1 MSYILDAL
9 KKSDRQRQRGAPP
22 SLQSAQAT
30 VAAPS
35 RTMSAYYGL
44 FAALLLVIGIV
55 IGLLRPWQPEQ
66 TPPEATLHG
75 AEIIAAASPA
85 PNSRQ
90 AMPVPVAAPPVMPVS
105 NPTPAVQSAPGAQ
118 AQDAVPLEALPL
130 PIQQEIPAMT
140 VQLHAYASEPGERLA
155 SINSIRLHEGGY
167 LMAGLRLEQITPE
180 GMIFSYKGYRFRR
193 GIR

>member
-9 KKSDRQRQRGAPP
+9 KKSDQQRQRGATP

-30 VAAPS
+30 VAAPG

-55 IGLLRPWQPEQ
+55 IGLLRPWQTEQ
-66 TPPEATLHG
+66 TPPEAAIHG
-75 AEIIAAASPA
+75 SEIIAAVP
-85 PNSRQ
+85 PTQNSRQ
-90 AMPVPVAAPPVMPVS
+90 AISVPVAVPPVMS
-105 NPTPAVQSAPGAQ
+105 NPTPAMQAAQGAK
-118 AQDAVPLEALPL
+118 AQDAVPQEALPL
-130 PIQQEIPAMT
+130 PIRQEIPAMT

-167 LMAGLRLEQITPE
+167 LMAGLRLEQITPD